1 MSDDVDA
8 HVLRRFELA
17 QKLGKG
23 AYGIVFKAIEK
34 VREHPLRCPFIK
46 LECLEGDWE
55 RSRPSPESYNS
66 RPLGVL

>member
-1 MSDDVDA
+1 MSDEVDA

-34 VREHPLRCPFIK
+34 VSLSETRRWGCNSSSCMILCPPLTSLP
-46 LECLEGDWE
+46 
-55 RSRPSPESYNS
+55 
-66 RPLGVL
+66 